1 MSKWIVQKPSIL
13 DPKQISHG
21 FVIND
26 GEYAAV
32 PMSNS
37 DTQLMVIHNGSPLK
51 VCRNESSG
59 SQLYQETPKTKKMRQ
74 TFRFFSSIIIGSV
87 ALALV
92 SLSSLINN
100 ATNRILLVGELLV
113 MLKFLLVFVNPPS
126 WEKTMSSTL
135 FKRSATND
143 RH

>member
-51 VCRNESSG
+51 VCRNESSA
-59 SQLYQETPKTKKMRQ
+59 LNFIKKHQ
-74 TFRFFSSIIIGSV
+74 
-87 ALALV
+87 
-92 SLSSLINN
+92 
-100 ATNRILLVGELLV
+100 
-113 MLKFLLVFVNPPS
+113 
-126 WEKTMSSTL
+126 
-135 FKRSATND
+135 KR
-143 RH
+143 RK